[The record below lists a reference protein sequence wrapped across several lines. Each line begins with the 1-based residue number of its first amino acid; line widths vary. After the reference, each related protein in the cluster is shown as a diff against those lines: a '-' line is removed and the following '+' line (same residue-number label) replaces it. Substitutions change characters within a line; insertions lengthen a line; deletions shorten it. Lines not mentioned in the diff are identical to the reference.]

1 MSERTSKIDGEDVAY
16 RVLKREAPLEASP
29 AVNPI

>member
-1 MSERTSKIDGEDVAY
+1 MSERKSKNDGGDDAY